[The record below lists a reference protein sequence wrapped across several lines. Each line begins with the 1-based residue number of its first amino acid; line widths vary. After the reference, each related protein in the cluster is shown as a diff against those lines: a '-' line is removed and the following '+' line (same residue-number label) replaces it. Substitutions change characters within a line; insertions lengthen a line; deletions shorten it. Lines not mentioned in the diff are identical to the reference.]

1 MANPRA
7 VQGLLDATV
16 AGLDDI
22 RGDCADKSVERL
34 RTDRVHHPFSDL
46 LRIKTRGGE
55 AFGQHGFVIGADLWS
70 ADVIRAIARA
80 ASDIRVDR
88 TWA

>member
-22 RGDCADKSVERL
+22 GGHGADKSVERL
-34 RTDRVHHPFSDL
+34 RTDRVHHPLSHL

-55 AFGQHGFVIGADLWS
+55 AFGQHRFVIGADLWP
-70 ADVIRAIARA
+70 AHVVGAIAGA